1 MKKIL
6 ITITVLLIA
15 ALQTYAQNNTCAGA
29 SPSCTGTE
37 YVFPAGVDAGR
48 AEVGPAY
55 GCLGTQPNPAWY
67 FMQIDTPGNIDIFMS
82 ANADID
88 FICYGPFENLTNV
101 CASSNLSVA
110 NTVDC
115 SFSGSAT
122 ETVNIP
128 NGQTGEFYVLLITN
142 FSNQP
147 GNITFSQI
155 GGDGTTNCGILNSNA
170 NNNGPL
176 CEGDTLFLTTAIDPD
191 LFTLEWSGPNGFSSN
206 LANPF
211 IPNVTLADTGIYS
224 LIVSDITESDTAF
237 TQVIINERPDPSGFT
252 VDGILC
258 VGNQIT
264 LTPDTV
270 IAGLNYN
277 WTFPVNGTSSAVPFT
292 ITANILFAT
301 QGVGLS
307 VSLAACTS
315 AVTTQLIPI
324 KIPIVPIIA
333 GDNHTC
339 FDEVAEIT
347 TSEEFDSYDWSTTDT
362 TRIDTVLPGSYTVT
376 TTDSNGCI
384 ATSQPFVVTNSTPDA
399 EIVGIVP
406 FCQGDSITLEAS
418 PSPLLFPYT
427 EYYWIQNG
435 DTLSTTDSL
444 RITDGNIELVVID
457 SKGCRDTIASS
468 APNTARPIA
477 NLTVV
482 PGTPRVLVNTQIAFT
497 DNSTENP
504 IDPIVGW
511 SWYFEPPNDSSFLE
525 NVNYTWAKPDTGNK
539 QVTHIVISELGCRDT
554 IIYLVR
560 IVDTPFLPNVINADS
575 NVPDNARLKIP
586 FLEDYPNNNVSI
598 FNRWGRKVFDK
609 DNYDNSWA
617 GENLPAGTYFYVVSA
632 PQLSPTLKGTITLL
646 RSNP

>member
-1 MKKIL
+1 
-6 ITITVLLIA
+6 
-15 ALQTYAQNNTCAGA
+15 
-29 SPSCTGTE
+29 
-37 YVFPAGVDAGR
+37 
-48 AEVGPAY
+48 
-55 GCLGTQPNPAWY
+55 
-67 FMQIDTPGNIDIFMS
+67 
-82 ANADID
+82 
-88 FICYGPFENLTNV
+88 
-101 CASSNLSVA
+101 VA

-115 SFSGSAT
+115 SYSGSPT

-128 NGQTGEFYVLLITN
+128 NGQTGEFYMLLITN
-142 FSNQP
+142 YSDIPQ
-147 GNITFSQI
+147 NITFSQT
-155 GGDGTTNCGILNSNA
+155 GGPGTTNCGILNSNA

-211 IPNVTLADTGIYS
+211 ILNVMISDSGTYS
-224 LIVSDITESDTAF
+224 LTVSDLDTSVTAF

-252 VDGILC
+252 VEGIPC

-292 ITANILFAT
+292 ITADILFAT

-315 AVTTQLIPI
+315 AVTTQLIPV
-324 KIPIVPIIA
+324 KIPIVPVII
-333 GDNHTC
+333 GDDHTC
-339 FDEVAEIT
+339 FDETAVIS
-347 TSEEFDSYDWSTTDT
+347 TSQGFFNYDWSNADT
-362 TRIDTVLPGSYTVT
+362 TRINTVLPGSYTVT

-406 FCQGDSITLEAS
+406 FCQGDTITLEAS

-444 RITDGNIELVVID
+444 KITNGNIELVVID
-457 SKGCRDTIASS
+457 SKGCRDTLAAA
-468 APNTARPIA
+468 APNTARPFA

-482 PGTPRVLVNTQIAFT
+482 PGTPRVLVNTQIAFS
-497 DNSTENP
+497 DNSTANP

-511 SWYFEPPNDSSFLE
+511 DWYFEPPNDSSFLE

-617 GENLPAGTYFYVVSA
+617 GENLPEGTYFYVVSA
-632 PQLSPTLKGTITLL
+632 PELSPTLKGTITLL